1 MPKNTFFNLSEEK
14 RTRITEVLK
23 QEFESKPLFKVNVK
37 DIVEKLN
44 IARGSFYQYFD
55 GLEDSYY
62 MILDKETV
70 DVHEL
75 FLNILRKSDYKI
87 FSALDSY
94 GEALSNTLFSKN
106 SFMIYKNRYLYWTP
120 DLDIGW
126 KNYLEK
132 YSLNNSDT
140 KNHSINRAK
149 PEKHEEI
156 LFVKAVIHDL
166 IQRIFKEEWDK
177 NTFLKHYKKYI
188 EWLQTGLNM

>member
-14 RTRITEVLK
+14 RARITEVLK

-70 DVHEL
+70 DVHKL

-94 GEALSNTLFSKN
+94 GKALSNTLFSKN

-132 YSLNNSDT
+132 YSLNNSET
-140 KNHSINRAK
+140 KNHQINRAK

-166 IQRIFKEEWDK
+166 IQRLFKEGWDK

-188 EWLQTGLNM
+188 EWLQKGLDM